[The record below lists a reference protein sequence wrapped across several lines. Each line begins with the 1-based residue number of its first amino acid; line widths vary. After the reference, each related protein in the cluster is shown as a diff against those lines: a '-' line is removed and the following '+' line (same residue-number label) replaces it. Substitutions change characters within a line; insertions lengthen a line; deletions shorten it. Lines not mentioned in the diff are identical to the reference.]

1 MRSLQPSRP
10 AGAEAL
16 EPAAVPTAPSV
27 AAPADG
33 QSRLHFSS
41 FPSLLWT
48 TALLLWWWAMQGSGL
63 VAEMMGLI
71 DAGAPQH
78 RSLILVGLA
87 AIGLVVVLL
96 IHFVVVASA
105 EVLRWLW
112 NTAAHWLGL
121 DT

>member
-1 MRSLQPSRP
+1 MRSLQSSRP

-16 EPAAVPTAPSV
+16 EPDAVPTAPGV

-48 TALLLWWWAMQGSGL
+48 TALLLWWWAMQGS
-63 VAEMMGLI
+63 
-71 DAGAPQH
+71 D
-78 RSLILVGLA
+78 
-87 AIGLVVVLL
+87 LVVVLL

-112 NTAAHWLGL
+112 HTAAHWLGL